1 MTGAELRSARKA
13 VGISMAEAARATGT
27 PYRTWQGWED
37 DGHGGRRTPGIA
49 FAWLK
54 LYAAKGERGGTFRR
68 RDKANCAERL

>member
-1 MTGAELRSARKA
+1 MTGAELRAARKA

-54 LYAAKGERGGTFRR
+54 LYAANK
-68 RDKANCAERL
+68 

>member
-1 MTGAELRSARKA
+1 
-13 VGISMAEAARATGT
+13 MAEAARATGT

-54 LYAAKGERGGTFRR
+54 LYAAKGEKKWNF
-68 RDKANCAERL
+68 